1 MSSPAKGSWKALLHY
16 VVPSVSAMVLFSSYT
31 LVDGIFVAKGVG
43 ELALASVNLALP
55 FVNLLSG
62 IAILLSMGTSTRC
75 AFALGQ
81 GQRDKASA
89 LFSQT
94 VAVIVALS
102 LLITAAVSLFAP
114 SLAHLLGA
122 RAQTAAYTTE
132 YLRIVGLFSLCFILS
147 YCLENMVKVDG
158 APHLSVIGVAISFAV
173 NVGLDYLFILRL
185 HWGVAGAAWATGLA
199 QLASMLFFLCRF
211 LGKKS
216 TRRFCPFRLR
226 LGELGRILPLGVA
239 DCSIELML
247 GFLTMLYNHV
257 IPSLLGEA
265 SLATYAVIAYIS
277 LLVTMLMQGV
287 AHGLMPLVSLCAGRG
302 EEAVVRQHLRQGLL
316 LTLGLGLVVEL
327 LCQLAPGALTALLLE
342 RSSPLFPQTVSAL
355 RLYALSFLLSGV
367 SIVLAGYFAALGKAG
382 SSVLLSLGRGFVFLP
397 GAVLLVSAL
406 NGSVS
411 IWLAALVG
419 ELFSLALAALLLKRN
434 SQALGQTPAAAA
446 A

>member
-81 GQRDKASA
+81 GQREKASA

-158 APHLSVIGVAISFAV
+158 APHLSVIGVAISFA
-173 NVGLDYLFILRL
+173 
-185 HWGVAGAAWATGLA
+185 
-199 QLASMLFFLCRF
+199 
-211 LGKKS
+211 
-216 TRRFCPFRLR
+216 
-226 LGELGRILPLGVA
+226 
-239 DCSIELML
+239 
-247 GFLTMLYNHV
+247 
-257 IPSLLGEA
+257 
-265 SLATYAVIAYIS
+265 
-277 LLVTMLMQGV
+277 
-287 AHGLMPLVSLCAGRG
+287 
-302 EEAVVRQHLRQGLL
+302 
-316 LTLGLGLVVEL
+316 
-327 LCQLAPGALTALLLE
+327 
-342 RSSPLFPQTVSAL
+342 
-355 RLYALSFLLSGV
+355 
-367 SIVLAGYFAALGKAG
+367 
-382 SSVLLSLGRGFVFLP
+382 
-397 GAVLLVSAL
+397 
-406 NGSVS
+406 
-411 IWLAALVG
+411 
-419 ELFSLALAALLLKRN
+419 
-434 SQALGQTPAAAA
+434 
-446 A
+446 